1 MYKRQV
7 YDRICVSEETYGED
21 YYEQAIRELRKIIY
35 MYLRVVTIKCPNQTA
50 KKALKLLSN
59 QVATEQMSVGLIKE
73 TVVDISETNFL
84 NVKYWISKSHF
95 EKGRKNWQKVS
106 QEYNEMGAIV
116 SGVGGEGEINLSE
129 DFKNYI

>member
-1 MYKRQV
+1 
-7 YDRICVSEETYGED
+7 
-21 YYEQAIRELRKIIY
+21 
-35 MYLRVVTIKCPNQTA
+35 MYLRIVTIKCPNQTA
-50 KKALKLLSN
+50 KKAFKLLN
-59 QVATEQMSVGLIKE
+59 RQVTSEQMKVGLLKE
-73 TVVDISETNFL
+73 TTVDISETNFL

-95 EKGRKNWQKVS
+95 EKGRINWQKVS

>member
-1 MYKRQV
+1 
-7 YDRICVSEETYGED
+7 
-21 YYEQAIRELRKIIY
+21 

-73 TVVDISETNFL
+73 TVVDISENNFL

>member
-1 MYKRQV
+1 
-7 YDRICVSEETYGED
+7 
-21 YYEQAIRELRKIIY
+21 

-50 KKALKLLSN
+50 KKALKLLSK
-59 QVATEQMSVGLIKE
+59 QVATEQMGVGLIKE